1 MTDIYIIVSWYPGEG
16 APDIEVCTDTI
27 NLAGAAFE
35 AGEAGKR
42 IKILRIF
49 EMDDGTIR
57 SSDVTGT
64 WKKRES

>member
-1 MTDIYIIVSWYPGEG
+1 MTEIYIIMSWYPSEG
-16 APDIEVCTDTI
+16 TPDIQVCVSTI
-27 NLAGAAFE
+27 DLAGAAFE

-42 IKILRIF
+42 IKILRVF

-64 WKKRES
+64 WKKHES